1 MTTNAIMLGSLYSR
15 INIISHHYDKRQN
28 NFLFYDLYIA
38 IMAQFLSLLN
48 GVHQINHP
56 WTYWDNS
63 SIPYKK
69 EIYRW
74 DKWALNLFTLHLF
87 IMSFFQIYRSTV
99 LIETDFYNI
108 WLYGHQWM
116 KQLKTS
122 TERNCLLV
130 ANEIILI
137 IQNKFDRMM

>member
-56 WTYWDNS
+56 
-63 SIPYKK
+63 
-69 EIYRW
+69 
-74 DKWALNLFTLHLF
+74 
-87 IMSFFQIYRSTV
+87 
-99 LIETDFYNI
+99 
-108 WLYGHQWM
+108 
-116 KQLKTS
+116 
-122 TERNCLLV
+122 
-130 ANEIILI
+130 
-137 IQNKFDRMM
+137 

>member
-1 MTTNAIMLGSLYSR
+1 MATNAIVLSPLYIR

-56 WTYWDNS
+56 RTYWDNS

-69 EIYRW
+69 ETYRW

-87 IMSFFQIYRSTV
+87 IMIYFDFSFHIIHWNWFLQY
-99 LIETDFYNI
+99 LIKWWSMNQAT
-108 WLYGHQWM
+108 Q
-116 KQLKTS
+116 
-122 TERNCLLV
+122 
-130 ANEIILI
+130 NEFHITPL
-137 IQNKFDRMM
+137 NLF

>member
-1 MTTNAIMLGSLYSR
+1 MATNAIVLSPLYIR

-69 EIYRW
+69 ETYRW

-87 IMSFFQIYRSTV
+87 IMTFFQIYRSTV

-108 WLYGHQWM
+108 WLNGDQWI
-116 KQLKTS
+116 KQLRMNFILHHYKTKLFWLYKIS
-122 TERNCLLV
+122 
-130 ANEIILI
+130 
-137 IQNKFDRMM
+137 FW

>member
-87 IMSFFQIYRSTV
+87 IMSFFSNLSFHSINWNWFLQY
-99 LIETDFYNI
+99 
-108 WLYGHQWM
+108 
-116 KQLKTS
+116 
-122 TERNCLLV
+122 
-130 ANEIILI
+130 LI
-137 IQNKFDRMM
+137 IWSSMNEATLRLKEIVC